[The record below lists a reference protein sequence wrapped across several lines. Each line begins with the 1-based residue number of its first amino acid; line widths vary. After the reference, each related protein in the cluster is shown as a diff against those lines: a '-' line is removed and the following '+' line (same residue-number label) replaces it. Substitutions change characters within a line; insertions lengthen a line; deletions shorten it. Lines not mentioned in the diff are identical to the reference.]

1 VNIHENQAKDIFEK
15 YGIPVHPR
23 LVASSGDEVLEKAKD
38 FTSSDLDYF
47 VIKAMVHAGARG
59 KAGGVKISKNL
70 HEIKKFADGM
80 IGKNL
85 VTIQTGSEGKPVDK
99 VLVELTSEI
108 EKEYYTSVVLDR
120 SAGQPCLIVSESGG
134 MNIEEVA
141 EKDPSKILKTHF
153 SIEKGL
159 SDEAANEIADQ
170 LVGKPEQAAVFSKI
184 FKALGKIFVD
194 LDCSLIEI
202 NPLSTM
208 KNGDVIAIDA
218 KINFDDNALYKHPEV
233 AALHDPRQDD
243 PRELEA
249 SKYGLSYV
257 GLEGNIGCVVNGAG
271 LAMATM
277 DIIKFCGGE
286 PANFLDVGGGA
297 DEKKVAAAFKIILQD
312 PNVKAILVNIFGGIM
327 RCDVVA
333 EGILKAVKE
342 LNPEGASL
350 PRNIALVVRLEGTN
364 VEQGKKLLEE
374 SGLKLIAASELE
386 DAARKVVEAAR

>member
-1 VNIHENQAKDIFEK
+1 MNIHENQAKDIFEK

>member
-1 VNIHENQAKDIFEK
+1 MNIHENQAKDIFEK

-159 SDEAANEIADQ
+159 SDEAANEI
-170 LVGKPEQAAVFSKI
+170 
-184 FKALGKIFVD
+184 VD
-194 LDCSLIEI
+194 
-202 NPLSTM
+202 
-208 KNGDVIAIDA
+208 
-218 KINFDDNALYKHPEV
+218 
-233 AALHDPRQDD
+233 
-243 PRELEA
+243 
-249 SKYGLSYV
+249 
-257 GLEGNIGCVVNGAG
+257 
-271 LAMATM
+271 
-277 DIIKFCGGE
+277 
-286 PANFLDVGGGA
+286 
-297 DEKKVAAAFKIILQD
+297 
-312 PNVKAILVNIFGGIM
+312 
-327 RCDVVA
+327 
-333 EGILKAVKE
+333 
-342 LNPEGASL
+342 
-350 PRNIALVVRLEGTN
+350 
-364 VEQGKKLLEE
+364 
-374 SGLKLIAASELE
+374 
-386 DAARKVVEAAR
+386 

>member
-1 VNIHENQAKDIFEK
+1 MNIHENQAKDIFEK

-23 LVASSGDEVLEKAKD
+23 IVASSGEEILEKAKD

-47 VIKAMVHAGARG
+47 VVKAMVHAGARG
-59 KAGGVKISKNL
+59 KAGGVKISKDIQQ
-70 HEIKKFADGM
+70 IKKYADDM
-80 IGKNL
+80 IGTNL
-85 VTIQTGSEGKPVDK
+85 VTIQTGSEGKPVDS

-141 EKDPSKILKTHF
+141 EKEPSKILKTHF

-159 SDEAANEIADQ
+159 SDEAANEIANQ
-170 LVGKPEQAAVFSKI
+170 LVGKPDQAAMFAKI

-202 NPLSTM
+202 NPLATM
-208 KNGDVIAIDA
+208 KNGEVIAIDA
-218 KINFDDNALYKHPEV
+218 KINFDDNALYKHPEI
-233 AALHDPRQDD
+233 AAMHDPRQDD

-249 SKYGLSYV
+249 GKYGLSYV

-312 PNVKAILVNIFGGIM
+312 PHVKAILVNIFGGIM

-350 PRNIALVVRLEGTN
+350 PRDIALVVRLEGTN
-364 VEQGKKLLEE
+364 VAQGKKLLEE
-374 SGLKLIAASELE
+374 SGLKLIAATELE
-386 DAARKVVEAAR
+386 DAAIKVVEAAK